1 MRTEFP
7 NIRFLFENH
16 VTEPYHMSAQNLP
29 KKIKEEICKD
39 IEFINMP
46 RSYVNYMMEK
56 DGWDGKLIE
65 YLTDLDKARNTN
77 WRKSLCGLANRLSGL
92 I

>member
-1 MRTEFP
+1 
-7 NIRFLFENH
+7 
-16 VTEPYHMSAQNLP
+16 
-29 KKIKEEICKD
+29 
-39 IEFINMP
+39 MP